1 MIMIANVAVG
11 IAGVCVEVAESA
23 TGLDFEVGLEPAPKF
38 LRWRYP

>member
-11 IAGVCVEVAESA
+11 IAAVCVDVAESA
-23 TGLDFEVGLEPAPKF
+23 TDLGFDVGLDPALKF